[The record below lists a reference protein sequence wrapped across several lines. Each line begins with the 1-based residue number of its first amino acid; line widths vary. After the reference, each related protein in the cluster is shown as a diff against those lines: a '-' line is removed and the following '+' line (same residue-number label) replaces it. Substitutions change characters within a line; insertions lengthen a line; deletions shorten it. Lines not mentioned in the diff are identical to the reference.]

1 MGRSTPLR
9 AVAMGLQATSALVGA
24 SVNTAAA
31 TATSLASA
39 GSGLPPCRF
48 AKVPR
53 CCPAAFRRDADPA
66 LLAWRGPRLDRGT
79 RVNRSRRRRARAR
92 RARRDCRPAR
102 VTAARLNRP
111 LSRVVVDIDGDR
123 VSLRDLCRVVAEA
136 EARYPRAPR
145 DRAARPPACRGRP
158 AAGDQDGNG
167 QRQRG
172 GLGAALVG
180 RALRWPPMP
189 NAVVAAAAVATYQPR
204 VRRLL
209 EDRIGKPTADT
220 VLELAM
226 AAAETVTLSLGSLA
240 VDMTVEALKA
250 AESVAEAKAWNRLE
264 PRLAGT
270 PTTRPATRRR
280 GHAAAGDAAD
290 RHAAASALVQAV
302 AAALIG
308 AATRSIDGPPPRR
321 W

>member
-1 MGRSTPLR
+1 M
-9 AVAMGLQATSALVGA
+9 
-24 SVNTAAA
+24 
-31 TATSLASA
+31 
-39 GSGLPPCRF
+39 
-48 AKVPR
+48 
-53 CCPAAFRRDADPA
+53 
-66 LLAWRGPRLDRGT
+66 
-79 RVNRSRRRRARAR
+79 
-92 RARRDCRPAR
+92 
-102 VTAARLNRP
+102 
-111 LSRVVVDIDGDR
+111 
-123 VSLRDLCRVVAEA
+123 
-136 EARYPRAPR
+136 
-145 DRAARPPACRGRP
+145 
-158 AAGDQDGNG
+158 
-167 QRQRG
+167 

-280 GHAAAGDAAD
+280 GPRRRG
-290 RHAAASALVQAV
+290 RRPPT
-302 AAALIG
+302 
-308 AATRSIDGPPPRR
+308 ATPPPAHSFRR
-321 W
+321 SLRR